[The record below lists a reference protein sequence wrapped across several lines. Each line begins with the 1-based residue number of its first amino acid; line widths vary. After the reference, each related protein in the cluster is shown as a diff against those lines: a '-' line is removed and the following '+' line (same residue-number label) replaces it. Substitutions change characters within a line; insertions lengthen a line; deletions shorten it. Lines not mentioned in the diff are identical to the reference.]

1 MHDTRYSLDQEHELA
16 QERQDRYAVQDERDN
31 LAHQV
36 RQLTAQRD
44 LMFNTLN
51 SIAHM
56 DEWCGGACTIQEQRD
71 GSRDAAKV
79 IVDWAA
85 TGYDED
91 WIQP

>member
-1 MHDTRYSLDQEHELA
+1 MHDTRSFDQEHELA
-16 QERQDRYAVQDERDN
+16 QERQDRYAVQDKRDN

-71 GSRDAAKV
+71 AAKV

-91 WIQP
+91 WFQP

>member
-1 MHDTRYSLDQEHELA
+1 MHDTRSFDQEHELE

-44 LMFNTLN
+44 LMFKTLN
-51 SIAHM
+51 SIAQM
-56 DEWCGGACTIQEQRD
+56 DEWCGGTFLVQEQAD
-71 GSRDAAKV
+71 GARRAAKV